1 MGKFK
6 EIDLNKEDYVFYKKS
21 TMYFIIVLIII
32 CLIGA
37 ICSSI
42 ERNNLKENITLIQQD
57 RTELITE
64 NKQLQEENKAL
75 RSIVENYRIP
85 NNQDTRVE

>member
-6 EIDLNKEDYVFYKKS
+6 EIDLDKDNYVFIKKS
-21 TMYFIIVLIII
+21 TYYILTVLLLVHFICCFFNNAERYDLKEKNIII
-32 CLIGA
+32 
-37 ICSSI
+37 
-42 ERNNLKENITLIQQD
+42 EQD

-75 RSIVENYRIP
+75 KNIIE
-85 NNQDTRVE
+85 TKE